1 MQRQQ
6 SKIAGEVIEE
16 MRDCGSFAH
25 EMMAR
30 SQTKPNQE
38 THEYKRRKKKNNH
51 TKQQI

>member
-38 THEYKRRKKKNNH
+38 THEYKRKKKKKH